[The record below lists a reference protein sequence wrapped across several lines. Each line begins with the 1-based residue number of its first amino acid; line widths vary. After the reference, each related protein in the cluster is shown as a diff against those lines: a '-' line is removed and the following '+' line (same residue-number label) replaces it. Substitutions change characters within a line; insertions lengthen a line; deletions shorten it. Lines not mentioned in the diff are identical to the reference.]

1 MDDPLPSGAF
11 PLPATRADWTHDWK
25 EVSLYHPCMACPSC
39 AGNWVLQIWLKSVV
53 PSPGFEFLTDI
64 NPYQPFYSRDNQG
77 LVVANDSSMPSDKED
92 EEEETQQ
99 GQCLGY
105 TANTPQ
111 QNLWCHG
118 VFSSFKALQPC
129 YRHDDGNQDV
139 CWAKAKLMQHL
150 RFTATH
156 GTHKSI
162 FHMRWIHTCLYYM

>member
-1 MDDPLPSGAF
+1 M
-11 PLPATRADWTHDWK
+11 
-25 EVSLYHPCMACPSC
+25 
-39 AGNWVLQIWLKSVV
+39 V

-92 EEEETQQ
+92 EEEEPQQ

-118 VFSSFKALQPC
+118 VFFIL
-129 YRHDDGNQDV
+129 
-139 CWAKAKLMQHL
+139 
-150 RFTATH
+150 
-156 GTHKSI
+156 
-162 FHMRWIHTCLYYM
+162 

>member
-99 GQCLGY
+99 GQ
-105 TANTPQ
+105 
-111 QNLWCHG
+111 
-118 VFSSFKALQPC
+118 PC

>member
-11 PLPATRADWTHDWK
+11 PLPATKADWTHDWK

-118 VFSSFKALQPC
+118 VFFIL
-129 YRHDDGNQDV
+129 
-139 CWAKAKLMQHL
+139 
-150 RFTATH
+150 
-156 GTHKSI
+156 
-162 FHMRWIHTCLYYM
+162 